1 MFKNYYTLNNL
12 NISHQTLNF
21 KNNIIIFVSQNANK
35 FIKFL
40 INWLVITKN
49 IFLQTNLNYKIC
61 VNQV

>member
-40 INWLVITKN
+40 INWLVITN
-49 IFLQTNLNYKIC
+49 SIFLQINLNCKIC
-61 VNQV
+61 IDRV